1 MSALP
6 VQTDCLPTGDVLKI
20 EKDQIRQGRRHRP
33 HPVAEHAPEP
43 VAGAGRSRTIGARQ
57 KPTRIRRDWP
67 SHGLAR
73 RGRHRLTSALP
84 LAGLAA
90 TARIAVVGAG
100 LAGLTAA
107 RELRK
112 AGLNPD
118 VYEGSTR
125 IGGRC
130 YSARGVFSDG
140 QVAEH
145 GGEFIDSDH
154 KEIRDLAKELGLT
167 LDDVLKAKPP
177 NTRSL
182 YVFNDRPYNLAE
194 ATRDWQLSTYPAG
207 AERRARRVQLPG
219 RQRRGPPVRR
229 DDHRAMGWRLCPWR
243 SRRTARTTH

>member
-1 MSALP
+1 MDEDLQDLIPGGLHQLSNWRPSRATLP
-6 VQTDCLPTGDVLKI
+6 AHTRPPRIERNVRFCRDVTMARTPLLNMLLNLSRERAMAERSERAGNRPGSTAI
-20 EKDQIRQGRRHRP
+20 GRRTVLRG
-33 HPVAEHAPEP
+33 A
-43 VAGAGRSRTIGARQ
+43 AGIA
-57 KPTRIRRDWP
+57 
-67 SHGLAR
+67 LA
-73 RGRHRLTSALP
+73 SAQP

-112 AGLNPD
+112 AGLSPD

-130 YSARGVFSDG
+130 YSARGIFGDG

-154 KEIRDLAKELGLT
+154 KEIRELAKDLGLI

-182 YVFNDRPYNLAE
+182 YLFNDKPYNLAD
-194 ATRDWQLSTYPAG
+194 ATRDWQPL
-207 AERRARRVQLPG
+207 
-219 RQRRGPPVRR
+219 
-229 DDHRAMGWRLCPWR
+229 
-243 SRRTARTTH
+243 